1 MDLLLVSLS
10 LSDIAIFCDR
20 LKLEAKKVA
29 CLEEMAA
36 QSPKGSQ
43 GALCLAGP
51 WQPCCLVGVLRRLS
65 PKSLNMLGCDG
76 KANF

>member
-1 MDLLLVSLS
+1 M
-10 LSDIAIFCDR
+10 
-20 LKLEAKKVA
+20 A

-51 WQPCCLVGVLRRLS
+51 LQPCCLVGVLRRLS